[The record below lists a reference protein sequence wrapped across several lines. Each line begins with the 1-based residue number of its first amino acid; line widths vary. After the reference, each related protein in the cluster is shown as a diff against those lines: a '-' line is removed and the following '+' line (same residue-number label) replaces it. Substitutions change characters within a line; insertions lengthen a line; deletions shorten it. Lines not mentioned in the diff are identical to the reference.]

1 MLSYVES
8 ESGRIY
14 QTHAPEVWAGPFLKG
29 RRLSKAEGAR
39 RHAEQC
45 EDDLRGPV
53 SVGDTVYFVLR
64 HVSASGMS
72 RRIDFYAIKDGRPVW
87 LSGYMSGLLSY
98 KIHKRGGLLVQG
110 CGMDIGFH
118 VVSCMALR
126 LFGSE
131 RTLKSDWL

>member
-14 QTHAPEVWAGPFLKG
+14 QTESPQVWAGPFLKG
-29 RRLSKAEGAR
+29 RRLSNAEGAR

-45 EDDLRGPV
+45 ADDLREIV
-53 SVGDTVYFVLR
+53 ARGDTVYSVLR

-87 LSGYMSGLLSY
+87 LSGHMSGLLSY
-98 KIHKRGGLLVQG
+98 KIHKCCGLVVTG
-110 CGMDIGFH
+110 CGMDVGFH
-118 VVSCMALR
+118 VVCGLAFKLYGAESALR
-126 LFGSE
+126 SE
-131 RTLKSDWL
+131 WL